1 LIFGTDDKVKNG
13 KTGMN
18 AATQRIHHAAMRLF
32 AETGGSTL
40 AVSDLAREAGLSRG
54 TIYNNLDDPNALFQS
69 VCESVAT
76 EFRESIEAVTAHM
89 ADPAERI
96 SAAIRLCVR
105 RVHDDV
111 PWGKF
116 IARYA
121 MMEPVLGQFWAEM
134 PAKEL
139 RRGMVSG
146 RFNIHRDQI
155 ASITATAGGATFGAM
170 SLVLD
175 GRRAWRQAGTDTA
188 EIILRGIGLDRAEA
202 REIANKELD
211 PLPRLAVFDAA

>member
-1 LIFGTDDKVKNG
+1 
-13 KTGMN
+13 MN
-18 AATQRIHHAAMRLF
+18 AATQRIHQAAMRLF
-32 AETGGSTL
+32 AENGGTAV

-54 TIYNNLDDPNALFQS
+54 TVYNNVDDPNTLFHS

-76 EFRESIEAVTAHM
+76 EFRDSIHSATAEM
-89 ADPAERI
+89 TDPAERI

-105 RVHDDV
+105 RVHDDA

-121 MMEPVLGQFWAEM
+121 MIEPILGSFWAEM
-134 PAKEL
+134 PAEEL
-139 RRGMVSG
+139 RRGMISG

-175 GRRAWRQAGTDTA
+175 GRRTWRQAGTDTA
-188 EIILRGIGLDRAEA
+188 EIILRGVGLDRAEA
-202 REIANKELD
+202 RDITNRELD
-211 PLPRLAVFDAA
+211 PLPRLAAFDAA

>member
-1 LIFGTDDKVKNG
+1 MIFGTDDKVKNG

-116 IARYA
+116 
-121 MMEPVLGQFWAEM
+121 LS
-134 PAKEL
+134 L
-139 RRGMVSG
+139 
-146 RFNIHRDQI
+146 IHI
-155 ASITATAGGATFGAM
+155 
-170 SLVLD
+170 
-175 GRRAWRQAGTDTA
+175 
-188 EIILRGIGLDRAEA
+188 
-202 REIANKELD
+202 
-211 PLPRLAVFDAA
+211 